1 MPEPHNQ
8 QLDHSPFSISSLGP
22 ATQES
27 EVSKHFDAVT
37 NTKVRN
43 SPQDQINHIIVNDRE
58 RGKDICQ
65 YRGAVAVAI
74 SEYRI
79 GIVPGRSQR
88 GVFTMMPTYVRQEKR
103 A

>member
-37 NTKVRN
+37 NTKCVCTLKSSTFRARV
-43 SPQDQINHIIVNDRE
+43 DQAIGQEESETHHKIKSIISSSTIGRE
-58 RGKDICQ
+58 
-65 YRGAVAVAI
+65 
-74 SEYRI
+74 
-79 GIVPGRSQR
+79 
-88 GVFTMMPTYVRQEKR
+88 EKTS
-103 A
+103 ASTVEQLQWLYLNTV